1 MFVVA
6 LLCVMVVAGHR
17 ARLGSRSANVALAL
31 FGAFAAWNLLSI
43 LWAGSRASALE
54 AGGGLLLY
62 LATAWG
68 IALLPRRGRAGAPL
82 PGPSSP
88 GGAGPWPGLL
98 IAAPRA

>member
-54 AGGGLLLY
+54 AGGEPLPHP
-62 LATAWG
+62 AAAWG
-68 IALLPRRGRAGAPL
+68 IAPPPRRRRA
-82 PGPSSP
+82 
-88 GGAGPWPGLL
+88 AG
-98 IAAPRA
+98 AAPRPRAPRVGGPAAGLPRAPPGP